1 MRTDVE
7 VREEVVQEAL
17 EEDLEALEEDP
28 EVQEDDTGIPSFV
41 FIV

>member
-41 FIV
+41 FIM